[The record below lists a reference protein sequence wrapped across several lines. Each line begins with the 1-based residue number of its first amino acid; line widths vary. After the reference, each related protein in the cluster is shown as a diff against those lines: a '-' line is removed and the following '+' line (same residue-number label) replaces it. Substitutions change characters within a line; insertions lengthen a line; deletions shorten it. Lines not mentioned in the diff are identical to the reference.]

1 MKTNQRPIYS
11 LIDDELD
18 RAIAQHPDWPP
29 DPIHAAA
36 IVAEEAGELVQA
48 ALHIV
53 YECNDLRAGRERM
66 RKEAIQTAAMAV
78 RFLENLEKEQQ
89 AILR

>member
-1 MKTNQRPIYS
+1 MKTNQRRIYA

-18 RAIAQHPDWPP
+18 RAIAQHPDWPN
-29 DPIHAAA
+29 DLIHGAA

-48 ALHIV
+48 ALQTV
-53 YECNDLRAGRERM
+53 YDCIDLEADYERM

-78 RFLENLEKEQQ
+78 RFLENLVDEEEP
-89 AILR
+89 